1 MYRNNILLTFSNFN
15 SKSEIGIYKKKKS
28 RELLPVEDI
37 NLINNKIKYI
47 ARNFLNFLVSNSID
61 NIYDYEL
68 NNGILNHMTIRT
80 NDNENMIELYLF
92 KMDENL
98 INKIKEFDFINY
110 QISSVYYQI
119 QNCSKNNFRKI

>member
-1 MYRNNILLTFSNFN
+1 
-15 SKSEIGIYKKKKS
+15 
-28 RELLPVEDI
+28 
-37 NLINNKIKYI
+37 
-47 ARNFLNFLVSNSID
+47 
-61 NIYDYEL
+61 
-68 NNGILNHMTIRT
+68 MTIRT

-119 QNCSKNNFRKI
+119 QNCSKIILENLIYYMEMNI